1 MQQRSA
7 SGLPR
12 GSQTSLR
19 QRARSVGQRGGL
31 AVASSAK
38 ATPAPFAHL
47 PSTPRNGKRRRSV
60 GHALRCAFFVLSV
73 LILCRCFVLG
83 PGGVTSLNDMLADGS
98 KSSSTANPFEALVS
112 DHDVDFAAMAATQK
126 SAFEPAPKRI
136 RDEES
141 LSRSR
146 GRSRS
151 QSRRRTLLAR
161 RHAGECATCDTSI
174 SGETGESCRS
184 KIVELRRRCDEQ
196 QHELRLRQARI
207 VTLQQSLKQTESKV
221 SEQSAKLRTL
231 QVSHESVAATRA
243 EAQKKILELRR
254 KLNAERVARVKLQ
267 RRLAALE
274 AGEDVDLVAEL
285 RREICELR
293 DQNATLQLRLDS
305 QGQHSG

>member
-60 GHALRCAFFVLSV
+60 GHALRC
-73 LILCRCFVLG
+73 
-83 PGGVTSLNDMLADGS
+83 GVTSLNDMLADGS

-231 QVSHESVAATRA
+231 QVVVLPTICLFFKLYLCFRRSRTSRLQPRVPRHKRKFSNCDENSTPNVSRA
-243 EAQKKILELRR
+243 SSCSADLLRS
-254 KLNAERVARVKLQ
+254 KQAKMS
-267 RRLAALE
+267 
-274 AGEDVDLVAEL
+274 
-285 RREICELR
+285 IW
-293 DQNATLQLRLDS
+293 
-305 QGQHSG
+305 